1 MSNNNF
7 QESFNNTSLLS
18 KRSTPV
24 LFLDAEDKT
33 QEALTTF
40 ELLNA
45 CTYQNK
51 YVGSANVTTTA
62 TTSTKTSN
70 STLTKSHQQQHR
82 RKLEYMTCDCE
93 EEWDSELQM
102 NLACGPD
109 SNCINRITCVECV
122 NRNCLCGD
130 DCQNQRFQNR
140 QYSKVKVI
148 QTELKG
154 YGLIAEQDIEEN
166 QFIYE
171 YIGEVIDEIS
181 FRQRMIEY
189 DLRHLKH
196 FYFMMLSND
205 SFIDATEKGSLGRFI
220 NHSCNPNAFV
230 DKWHVG
236 DRLRMGIFAKRKIS
250 RGEEITFDYNV
261 DRYGAQSQ
269 PCYCGEPN
277 CIKFMGGKTQTDAA
291 LLLPQM
297 IAEALGVTPRQEKA
311 WLKENKSIRNQQQN
325 DESNINEEFV
335 NSIEIE
341 PIENQDGVTKVMSA
355 LMKTQHPLIIK
366 KLIERI
372 FLSNDQD
379 DINVMFVRFHG
390 YKTIS
395 TILQDLL
402 VAKNS
407 GKESETTDN
416 NDIDNSTGDDDQD
429 KDELIIK
436 ILKILVSWPAVT
448 KNKIASANLEEVVK
462 DIQTNNENSNNNDEI
477 NQLCTSLLDRWSKL
491 EMAYRIP
498 KQESV
503 PTNNAAAAATTTATA
518 TGTTTSASPFERIS
532 SHTPEVG
539 GTNTP
544 SSTSQQQQQ
553 QQNSR
558 DAGLPENWRSA
569 FDKNTGGY
577 YYYNLVTKETTWER
591 PLGSLPLGPKPPS
604 GPGLKGRIN
613 KYNEIDLAKREELR
627 IQKEKEM
634 KFIEMQN
641 RDRKLKEL
649 IEMSKK
655 SMNNIGGSSGT
666 TITAATINGLSDN
679 GGNNTGNITGI
690 YGDDKHSKHHHHHHH
705 DKHLKN
711 GPRNTSTSSS
721 SGNNVEKIWKRI
733 FAKYIPNIIKKYESE
748 IGRDNVKGCAKE
760 LVNILTQSEIKH
772 GNSLPSSSSSNGY
785 SMELSDKKLKK
796 IKEYSHG
803 YMDKFLIKF
812 NNSKKHKSTMGSNGS
827 DNHKRKYNGD
837 GDNGVKRSK
846 V

>member
-1 MSNNNF
+1 MSNNNP
-7 QESFNNTSLLS
+7 QESSNNSNSPL
-18 KRSTPV
+18 KRSTPM

-51 YVGSANVTTTA
+51 YVGSANVTTT
-62 TTSTKTSN
+62 TTNKTSG
-70 STLTKSHQQQHR
+70 STSTKSHQQQQQNR
-82 RKLEYMTCDCE
+82 RKLEFMTCDCE

-109 SNCINRITCVECV
+109 SNCINRITCVECI
-122 NRNCLCGD
+122 NKNCLCGD
-130 DCQNQRFQNR
+130 DCQNQRFQNC

-171 YIGEVIDEIS
+171 YIGEVIDESS

-205 SFIDATEKGSLGRFI
+205 SFIDATQKGSLGRFI

-236 DRLRMGIFAKRKIS
+236 DRLRMGIFAKRKIL

-335 NSIEIE
+335 NSIEID

-372 FLSNDQD
+372 SVSSGHDA
-379 DINVMFVRFHG
+379 INVMFVRFHG

-402 VAKNS
+402 VSKNND
-407 GKESETTDN
+407 KESETNDHDN
-416 NDIDNSTGDDDQD
+416 NKDSIED

-436 ILKILVSWPAVT
+436 ILKILVTWPAVT
-448 KNKIASANLEEVVK
+448 KNKISSSNLEEVVK
-462 DIQTNNENSNNNDEI
+462 DIQTSNESSNNKEEI
-477 NQLCTSLLDRWSKL
+477 NELCTSLLERWSKL

-498 KQESV
+498 KQESAIA
-503 PTNNAAAAATTTATA
+503 NNATAGTATTTAT
-518 TGTTTSASPFERIS
+518 GTSASPFERIS
-532 SHTPEVG
+532 SHTPELG
-539 GTNTP
+539 ATNTP
-544 SSTSQQQQQ
+544 TSSSQQQQQ
-553 QQNSR
+553 SR

-577 YYYNLVTKETTWER
+577 YYYNTVTQETTWER

-604 GPGLKGRIN
+604 GPGIKGRLN

-655 SMNNIGGSSGT
+655 SMNNS
-666 TITAATINGLSDN
+666 ANNFNGFSDN
-679 GGNNTGNITGI
+679 GDNNGNTNTTSTTGGVYGITS
-690 YGDDKHSKHHHHHHH
+690 DKQGGKHHH
-705 DKHLKN
+705 DKHSKN
-711 GPRNTSTSSS
+711 GPRNTSISTSTSDS
-721 SGNNVEKIWKRI
+721 GSGNIEKTWKRI

-748 IGRDNVKGCAKE
+748 IGRDNVKGCARE
-760 LVNILTQSEIKH
+760 LVNVLTQSEIKH
-772 GNSLPSSSSSNGY
+772 GKKPPSNDSN
-785 SMELSDKKLKK
+785 MELNDKKLKK
-796 IKEYSHG
+796 IKEYSYR

-812 NNSKKHKSTMGSNGS
+812 NNSKKNKSITGSNGGDS
-827 DNHKRKYNGD
+827 DKHKRKHDDDD
-837 GDNGVKRSK
+837 GNDGENGVKRSK